1 MSSWSKAICMESK
14 LYIFLLDSIEFYLYE
29 IYLADPHLTISA
41 KNMDETIDSKE
52 LKKFANASHFLT

>member
-1 MSSWSKAICMESK
+1 MESK